1 MKKLLLLFLI
11 VGTVFSDSAC
21 HSQGGP
27 RGTSEAEIKRMIF
40 VYGNGMDRTF
50 IEYVATLTGKKKPK
64 ICFFPTA
71 AADDPRVIAYW
82 DKLIDGL
89 AIESRVIKTFISSAP
104 EQKTFAE
111 EILSADA
118 IIVGGGNTLNMLAI
132 WHAQGIDTLL
142 RMAYDKG
149 AVMAGGSAGSLCWF
163 TGGYSDSRPREL
175 SLIECMGFLDYS
187 HCPHYNEP
195 ARRSLYREA
204 IQSGRLKPGF
214 ACDNDAA
221 LLFTDGRL
229 SESFSLNPDRHSYF
243 VTVEEGR
250 VTEKLLPAKVLK

>member
-21 HSQGGP
+21 HSQGGSH
-27 RGTSEAEIKRMIF
+27 GTSEAEIRRMIF
-40 VYGNGMDRTF
+40 VYGNGMDRRF
-50 IEYVATLTGKKKPK
+50 IEYVATLTGKEKPK
-64 ICFFPTA
+64 ICFFSTA

-89 AIESRVIKTFISSAP
+89 AIESCVVKTFISSAP

-111 EILSADA
+111 DILSADA
-118 IIVGGGNTLNMLAI
+118 IIVGGGNTLNMIAI

-163 TGGYSDSRPREL
+163 TGGYSDSRPKEL
-175 SLIECMGFLDYS
+175 SLIDCLGFLPYS
-187 HCPHYNEP
+187 HCPHYDNPGRRALYLKAVESGIMEP
-195 ARRSLYREA
+195 GY
-204 IQSGRLKPGF
+204 
-214 ACDNDAA
+214 ACEDDAA

-229 SESFSLNPDRHSYF
+229 SESFTLNPDRHSYF